1 MKKIIVWFLVLI
13 SLVALVF
20 RFSDRL
26 AELFLG
32 IRETSGISV
41 LSEPAGATVFLDG
54 QEAGKTPFEEKG
66 LEVGDHLIKL
76 EKDKASWEGRV
87 GLSAGTVTVV
97 NRDLSSDS
105 ASSAGETLTLL
116 NRGKGLTIVSSPSE
130 ASVEI
135 EGKSYGNTPVT
146 INIDSGEYTLL
157 VSHQNYLKRS
167 IKAYLPDNFNLIV
180 SVDLALS
187 EADLTATT
195 PTPVITQT
203 LEVVVK
209 QTPTGFLRVRDKPNL
224 VGKEIAQVKPG
235 ESLILLE
242 ELGSWDRIRLSDGKE
257 GYVSTSYVE
266 KKNP

>member
-1 MKKIIVWFLVLI
+1 MKKIIIWLLVFI

-26 AELFLG
+26 AEFFLG
-32 IRETSGISV
+32 IKQTSGISV
-41 LSEPAGATVFLDG
+41 LSEPTGATVFLDG
-54 QEAGKTPFEEKG
+54 QEVGKTPYEEKG
-66 LEVGDHLIKL
+66 LEVGDHSIKL
-76 EKDKASWEGRV
+76 EKEKTFWEGRV
-87 GLSAGTVTVV
+87 RLSAGTVAVV
-97 NRDLSSDS
+97 NRDLSIDS
-105 ASSAGETLTLL
+105 ASSAGETLTL
-116 NRGKGLTIVSSPSE
+116 NRGKGLTVVSNPSG
-130 ASVEI
+130 ALVEI
-135 EGKSYGNTPVT
+135 EGKSYGNTPIT
-146 INIDSGEYTLL
+146 LDIDSGEYALL
-157 VSHQNYLKRS
+157 VSQQNYLKRS
-167 IKAYLPDNFNLIV
+167 IKAYFPENFNLTV

-224 VGKEIAQVKPG
+224 NGKEIAQVKPG

-242 ELGSWDRIRLSDGKE
+242 ELGSWDRIRLSDGRE

-266 KKNP
+266 KKSP

>member
-1 MKKIIVWFLVLI
+1 MKKIIIWLLVLI
-13 SLVALVF
+13 SLVALVL

-41 LSEPAGATVFLDG
+41 LSEPTGASVFLDG

-66 LEVGDHLIKL
+66 LEVGDHRIKL

-97 NRDLSSDS
+97 NRDLSADS
-105 ASSAGETLTLL
+105 ASSAGETLIL
-116 NRGKGLTIVSSPSE
+116 NRGKGLTIVSNPSE
-130 ASVEI
+130 ALVEI
-135 EGKSYGNTPVT
+135 EGKSYGNTPITV
-146 INIDSGEYTLL
+146 NIDSGEYTLL
-157 VSHQNYLKRS
+157 VSHPNYLKRS
-167 IKAYLPDNFNLIV
+167 IKAYLPDNFNLII

-187 EADLTATT
+187 EADLTTA
-195 PTPVITQT
+195 PSPVITQT
-203 LEVVVK
+203 PTVSVK

-224 VGKEIAQVKPG
+224 NGKEVAQVKPG

-242 ELGSWDRIRLSDGKE
+242 ELGAWDRIRLSDGRE
-257 GYVSTSYVE
+257 GYVSTAYVE

>member
-1 MKKIIVWFLVLI
+1 MKKIIVWLLVLI

-41 LSEPAGATVFLDG
+41 LSEPGGATVFLDG

-105 ASSAGETLTLL
+105 ASSAGETLTL

-167 IKAYLPDNFNLIV
+167 IKAYLPDDFNLIV

-203 LEVVVK
+203 PTVLVK

-235 ESLILLE
+235 EILILLE
-242 ELGSWDRIRLSDGKE
+242 ELGAWDRIRLSDGRE

-266 KKNP
+266 KKTP